1 DELDHLRV
9 RGARGCLE
17 APCEKR
23 HVAVPVSSRTNTEKC
38 VVVLGTAGLEPRR
51 NGEARFPRDRH
62 LEEEQNEQE
71 RREATVSVGERVQCL
86 ELIVRHGGGDDGVE
100 RRTVVGPHPV
110 DEVGQSRLEER
121 AGGAGTKRARL
132 IAGPPGSTSD
142 LSPTTTWVSRN
153 RPETSS
159 RGPPLM
165 STP

>member
-1 DELDHLRV
+1 GFPET
-9 RGARGCLE
+9 
-17 APCEKR
+17 PCENR
-23 HVAVPVSSRTNTEKC
+23 HVTHPVSSRTNTEKC
-38 VVVLGTAGLEPRR
+38 VVVLGTSSHEPRR
-51 NGEARFPRDRH
+51 HGESRFPQDVHR
-62 LEEEQNEQE
+62 EEVQNNEE
-71 RREATVSVGERVQCL
+71 PPEATVSVAERVQCL
-86 ELIVRHGGGDDGVE
+86 ELIVRHGRGDDGVE